1 MTGLSLTDGQIKKII
16 IAANKQT
23 SVTIRLT
30 KDSLHGSHK
39 LPLTQTQI
47 NRISKAAEG
56 SSAGGA
62 CAARRAR
69 PTSSGAKRGLN
80 VTLSYAQIKHIKKL
94 IQKTGGFIPLLS
106 LIPIIASA
114 LGAAGGV
121 AGGVA
126 SAVSAVKNA
135 NAATAAQEELQ
146 RHNREIEK
154 QLGAGVVSDYV
165 GKVPVIGNYLKPIL
179 QKLGLGIS
187 DYNKVINGGCI
198 KCGDG
203 LFLRPY
209 GAGLYLGPR

>member
-56 SSAGGA
+56 
-62 CAARRAR
+62 
-69 PTSSGAKRGLN
+69 SSGAKRGLN

-154 QLGAGVVSDYV
+154 QLGAGVVSEYV

-187 DYNKVINGGCI
+187 DYNKVINGGCA